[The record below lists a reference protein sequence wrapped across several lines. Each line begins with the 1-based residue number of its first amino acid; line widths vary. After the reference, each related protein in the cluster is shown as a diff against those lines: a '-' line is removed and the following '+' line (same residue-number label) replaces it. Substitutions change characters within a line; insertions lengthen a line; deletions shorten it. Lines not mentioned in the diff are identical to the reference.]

1 MQKIKENHARLSK
14 SNTRCYREWG
24 SSNCNARELWKTLE
38 IRRDF
43 SNWIKSQINSLGL
56 EENFD
61 LITTRQK
68 RRIANGGYK
77 EVTEYILTLDTAK
90 HIAMASRT
98 KKGKEVRLYFIEV
111 EKRYRGDYRI
121 KELESQINSLKV
133 EIYDKTRE
141 NAELKRAI
149 NRITKNAEKEKSLLP
164 AKRGGNVA
172 FLDYIRYEER
182 LNQQFEAVIKAH
194 ADFKMMKD
202 RFFKAYP
209 ELEEKIKDLKQEQFL
224 LN

>member
-1 MQKIKENHARLSK
+1 MQDLVKVTQDVIGNEEVQ
-14 SNTRCYREWG
+14 TV
-24 SSNCNARELWKTLE
+24 NARELWKTLE

-98 KKGKEVRLYFIEV
+98 KKGKEVRLY
-111 EKRYRGDYRI
+111 
-121 KELESQINSLKV
+121 LLK
-133 EIYDKTRE
+133 
-141 NAELKRAI
+141 LKA
-149 NRITKNAEKEKSLLP
+149 L
-164 AKRGGNVA
+164 
-172 FLDYIRYEER
+172 
-182 LNQQFEAVIKAH
+182 
-194 ADFKMMKD
+194 
-202 RFFKAYP
+202 
-209 ELEEKIKDLKQEQFL
+209 
-224 LN
+224 

>member
-1 MQKIKENHARLSK
+1 MVENNPKGREAR
-14 SNTRCYREWG
+14 R
-24 SSNCNARELWKTLE
+24 
-38 IRRDF
+38 
-43 SNWIKSQINSLGL
+43 
-56 EENFD
+56 
-61 LITTRQK
+61 
-68 RRIANGGYK
+68 
-77 EVTEYILTLDTAK
+77 
-90 HIAMASRT
+90 
-98 KKGKEVRLYFIEV
+98 YFIEV

-182 LNQQFEAVIKAH
+182 LH
-194 ADFKMMKD
+194 ATDLRRKSLKGVLYRVECIYTMHWKCMMVFVSIYVSKHTQKTVEGI
-202 RFFKAYP
+202 RYIYRASKTNGQIMY
-209 ELEEKIKDLKQEQFL
+209 IIYTSY
-224 LN
+224 

>member
-14 SNTRCYREWG
+14 SNTRFIGNEEVQTV
-24 SSNCNARELWKTLE
+24 NARELWKTLE

-90 HIAMASRT
+90 HIAMHN
-98 KKGKEVRLYFIEV
+98 KVR
-111 EKRYRGDYRI
+111 G
-121 KELESQINSLKV
+121 
-133 EIYDKTRE
+133 
-141 NAELKRAI
+141 
-149 NRITKNAEKEKSLLP
+149 
-164 AKRGGNVA
+164 
-172 FLDYIRYEER
+172 
-182 LNQQFEAVIKAH
+182 
-194 ADFKMMKD
+194 
-202 RFFKAYP
+202 
-209 ELEEKIKDLKQEQFL
+209 
-224 LN
+224 

>member
-1 MQKIKENHARLSK
+1 M
-14 SNTRCYREWG
+14 
-24 SSNCNARELWKTLE
+24 
-38 IRRDF
+38 
-43 SNWIKSQINSLGL
+43 
-56 EENFD
+56 
-61 LITTRQK
+61 
-68 RRIANGGYK
+68 
-77 EVTEYILTLDTAK
+77 
-90 HIAMASRT
+90 
-98 KKGKEVRLYFIEV
+98 YFIEV

-209 ELEEKIKDLKQEQFL
+209 ELEEKIKDLKQGQFL